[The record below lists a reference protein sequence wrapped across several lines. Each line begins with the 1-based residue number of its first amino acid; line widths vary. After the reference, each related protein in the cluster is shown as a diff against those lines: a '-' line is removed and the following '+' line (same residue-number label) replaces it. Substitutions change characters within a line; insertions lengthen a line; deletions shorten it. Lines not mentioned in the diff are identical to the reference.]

1 MYIPYCTS
9 KHMQLFYW
17 SFLISFLTANPDE
30 FWILELVS
38 AWGEWSEILKI
49 MNFEKCCKNTYL
61 IREDFLLA
69 CSNLSGWSTCL
80 CLLIP
85 LVHPNSQDKSR
96 SCGRLCEGWDMW
108 SSERKGLSHSAV
120 PEKKVCVI
128 SFLLYLSVKYSWK
141 YW

>member
-17 SFLISFLTANPDE
+17 SFLISFLPANPDE

-49 MNFEKCCKNTYL
+49 TNFEKCCKNTYL

-69 CSNLSGWSTCL
+69 DSSLSGWSACL
-80 CLLIP
+80 CCWPLLSIQTARIRAGAVAGSVRAEICD
-85 LVHPNSQDKSR
+85 LLREKGSHILLFLKKRFV
-96 SCGRLCEGWDMW
+96 SCDSC
-108 SSERKGLSHSAV
+108 
-120 PEKKVCVI
+120 CI
-128 SFLLYLSVKYSWK
+128 SV
-141 YW
+141 